1 MHLFLPIR
9 SMFEHRVENRQEFA
23 HTSDQRHLAFFAA
36 RAQGLVCVPN
46 DRITAGRHQGRHAQ
60 NRAHGRAAAH
70 AVGVHPAGAGRG
82 GGTRAA
88 NFRYKEGRERS
99 ESVGL
104 ASRNPTCSGLVK
116 QRRGQVTLR

>member
-36 RAQGLVCVPN
+36 RAQGLVCVPD

-82 GGTRAA
+82 AAPARQTLDTRRGG
-88 NFRYKEGRERS
+88 
-99 ESVGL
+99 SV
-104 ASRNPTCSGLVK
+104 ASRSD
-116 QRRGQVTLR
+116 